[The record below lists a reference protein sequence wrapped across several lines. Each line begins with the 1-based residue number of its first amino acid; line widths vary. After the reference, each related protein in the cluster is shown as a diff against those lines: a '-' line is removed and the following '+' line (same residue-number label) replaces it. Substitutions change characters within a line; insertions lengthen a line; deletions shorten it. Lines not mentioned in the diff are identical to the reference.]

1 MTEHNAST
9 TPVASERRS
18 TQASTAILGPL
29 TLRDVVVLGAVLVI
43 FVASLLPVLSYSF
56 AGNLW
61 SLAGLYFLGIGVILP
76 LSVGVLFTVRRLSP
90 EMKPRIG
97 SLSVDQYASVV
108 ASFSAAF
115 FFLTTV
121 TAFAIPYVVGLV
133 GALALLAA
141 TVLARWIAV
150 FAVDFSNRTEIPAHL
165 AARDAV
171 PARRRP
177 ASPKP
182 QLALPAGREAGR
194 PGAAGVGAAGS
205 AASGQG
211 FAPGQSFVAG
221 QSGQVSQP
229 GQVGQPGQPGQAGQ
243 AGQTGQTGGWHA
255 PAQSLGHTP
264 GGQIFTPATG
274 SPTGTQSSSAPS
286 TGSHASGSSSP
297 SETEAGITQTSGAP
311 APQSS
316 TATAAAPIVATGSG
330 THSEANSQASA
341 KAPVAPEPAS
351 GVVPSAQ
358 TSAMAAAAPATV
370 MNPKVVDPEVA
381 APAAETIG
389 ATVDP
394 HTSSAS
400 TQPFWFAVDRAQNV
414 VDERSRQFAFKL
426 APGTWILALED
437 RGSSFLVQ
445 DSHGKTG
452 VLLDLVGIERAP
464 SGS

>member
-18 TQASTAILGPL
+18 TQGSTAILGRL

-61 SLAGLYFLGIGVILP
+61 SLAGLYFLGIGVVLP

-97 SLSVDQYASVV
+97 SLSADQYASVV

-121 TAFAIPYVVGLV
+121 TAFAIPYVVGLI
-133 GALALLAA
+133 GALVLLAA
-141 TVLARWIAV
+141 TVLARWIPV

-182 QLALPAGREAGR
+182 QLALPAGREAGK
-194 PGAAGVGAAGS
+194 PGAAGFGAAGS
-205 AASGQG
+205 AATGQG
-211 FAPGQSFVAG
+211 YAPGQGFVAG

-229 GQVGQPGQPGQAGQ
+229 GQPVP
-243 AGQTGQTGGWHA
+243 TGQTGGWHA
-255 PAQSLGHTP
+255 PDQPLGHTP
-264 GGQIFTPATG
+264 AGQIFTPATG
-274 SPTGTQSSSAPS
+274 GPTGTQSSSASS
-286 TGSHASGSSSP
+286 TGSHASDLAAP
-297 SETEAGITQTSGAP
+297 SEAAAGVTSAAGAS

-316 TATAAAPIVATGSG
+316 TETAAAPIVATGSG
-330 THSEANSQASA
+330 AHSEANSRASA
-341 KAPVAPEPAS
+341 KAPATPEPAT

-394 HTSSAS
+394 HASSAA

-426 APGTWILALED
+426 APGSWILALED

-452 VLLDLVGIERAP
+452 VLLDLIGIERAP